1 MDDSQHLTFEKLLEM
16 AEALSVPNTDNER
29 EVRWC
34 DSSGVLGLSR
44 QHGGGIEIFLCG
56 VELQAQLPLV
66 RRHLKYD
73 GWAHKDGGVFRAN
86 RLVFPSND
94 YYVPATAFLAEEL
107 LRTNL
112 IGALSQSFSQTE
124 PLIEMVLRKT
134 ALSEEAILGLLGEL
148 RFLEVLLT
156 LSTDVRQK
164 AEMLDGW
171 QGHQRG
177 ARDFVYGNRSAEIK
191 ATRSGRSVHAI
202 SSIAQVDPRRTESGD
217 SLEELHL
224 VSVGFQPC
232 DPAQNDVGIS
242 LADQVETILQ
252 KLAVPGRSEERGEL
266 QQQFLGK
273 VSMYGGEAGHG
284 YDHDEMRDWSAYIR
298 RWEHRFLRIYNMTDP
313 AIQVLRKG
321 DVLCRQHVVL
331 DSVTFQISLPD
342 SVTGDI
348 NPQLDPFDFGRSFLH
363 SSSRG

>member
-1 MDDSQHLTFEKLLEM
+1 MNDSQNLTFEKLLQI
-16 AEALSVPNTDNER
+16 AETLSVPNTDDER

-34 DSSGVLGLSR
+34 DSSCILGLSR
-44 QHGGGIEIFLCG
+44 QQGGGIELFLCG
-56 VELQAQLPLV
+56 HELRAQLPLV

-73 GWAHKDGGVFRAN
+73 GWARKDGGVFQAN

-112 IGALSQSFSQTE
+112 IGALSQSFSETE

-134 ALSEEAILGLLGEL
+134 ALSEEVILGLLGEL

-156 LSTDVRQK
+156 LARDVREK
-164 AEMLDGW
+164 AAILDGW
-171 QGHQRG
+171 RGHQRS
-177 ARDFVYGNRSAEIK
+177 ARDFVYGNRSAEVK
-191 ATRSGRSVHAI
+191 ATRSKRSVHAI
-202 SSIAQVDPRRTESGD
+202 SSIAQVDPRRTETGD

-224 VSVGFQPC
+224 ISVGFQPC
-232 DPAQNDVGIS
+232 DPAQKEAGIS
-242 LADQVETILQ
+242 LVDQVETVLQ
-252 KLAVPGRSEERGEL
+252 KLAVPGLEQRGEL
-266 QQQFLGK
+266 QQQFLSK

-284 YDHDEMRDWSAYIR
+284 YEHDEMRDWSAYQQ
-298 RWEHRFLRIYNMTDP
+298 RWEHSFLRIYNMTDP
-313 AIQVLRKG
+313 AIRVLRRD
-321 DVLCRQHVVL
+321 DVQCREHVVL

-348 NPQLDPFDFGRSFLH
+348 NPQLDPFDFGRSFLRN
-363 SSSRG
+363 SSR